1 MRRNVPQARPGS
13 PVAGSHR
20 LGLLTEGLDPSAGVA
35 KHVQLQGILRRFVEA
50 HAGAGELIPSERE
63 LCGHFGVARMTVRQ
77 AVDALVA
84 DGVLERVVGLG
95 TFVARSKVDLQVK
108 LTSYSEE
115 MHRRGMVPDAHVL
128 SFEQVGASQL
138 VARELQIEPGQPV
151 VRFRRQLLADGEPM
165 SVDENFIPAHYVPG
179 FVDEDPPVSL
189 YNVLSDKYGL
199 MMEWGEDTIE
209 ATAASAS
216 IARLLDVELGAP
228 VLKIQRHA
236 YVARAMVDYSVSYYR
251 ADRYKLWVPL
261 QRPGVRTPR
270 SYHPVRHQSA

>member
-1 MRRNVPQARPGS
+1 MSNRSLR
-13 PVAGSHR
+13 
-20 LGLLTEGLDPSAGVA
+20 LLTEGIDPASGTA
-35 KHVQLQGILRRFVEA
+35 KHVQLQAILRRFVDN
-50 HAGAGELIPSERE
+50 HAGAGEIIPSERE
-63 LCGHFGVARMTVRQ
+63 LSEHFSVARMTIRQ

-95 TFVARSKVDLQVK
+95 TFVARKKMDLQVQ

-128 SFEQVGASQL
+128 SFEQTGASQL

-179 FVDEDPPVSL
+179 ILEEEAPTSL
-189 YNVLSDKYGL
+189 YNMLSERYGL
-199 MMEWGEDTIE
+199 VMEWGEDTIE
-209 ATAASAS
+209 ATAAPAS
-216 IARLLDVELGAP
+216 IARLLNVELGAP

-236 YVARAMVDYSVSYYR
+236 YVSRAMVDYSVSYYR

-261 QRPGVRTPR
+261 QRPGARTPR
-270 SYHPVRHQSA
+270 SYHPRRHPHG

>member
-1 MRRNVPQARPGS
+1 MGNRRLA
-13 PVAGSHR
+13 
-20 LGLLTEGLDPSAGVA
+20 LLTEVIDPAAGTA
-35 KHVQLQGILRRFVEA
+35 KHLQLQAILRRFVDSSA
-50 HAGAGELIPSERE
+50 RPGEIIPSERE
-63 LCGHFGVARMTVRQ
+63 LSEHFGVARMTIRQ

-84 DGVLERVVGLG
+84 EGVLERVVGLG
-95 TFVARSKVDLQVK
+95 TFVARPKMDLQVQ

-128 SFEQVGASQL
+128 SFEQIGASQL
-138 VARELQIEPGQPV
+138 VARELQIDPGSPV

-165 SVDENFIPAHYVPG
+165 SVDENFIPAHHVPG
-179 FVDEDPPVSL
+179 ILDEDPPTSL
-189 YNVLSDKYGL
+189 YNVLSERYGL
-199 MMEWGEDTIE
+199 VMEWGEDTIE

-216 IARLLDVELGAP
+216 IARLLNVELGAP

-236 YVARAMVDYSVSYYR
+236 YVSRAMVDYSVSYYR

-270 SYHPVRHQSA
+270 SYHPRRRPGA